1 MAAQDKSSRG
11 GGEDA
16 GNMGRRQETKRS
28 SSVTGAGETS
38 IESWERSQD
47 PDYGSGGRDTDA
59 PASLEDFAQK
69 ESDENN
75 EDQHSTRTSIKEDR
89 DGR

>member
-1 MAAQDKSSRG
+1 MAAKDKSSRG
-11 GGEDA
+11 GGNDA
-16 GNMGRRQETKRS
+16 GKMGRRQETKRS

-38 IESWERSQD
+38 VDSWELSQD

-59 PASLEDFAQK
+59 PASLEDFSQK
-69 ESDENN
+69 ESDETNS
-75 EDQHSTRTSIKEDR
+75 ERHSTRTSIKEDR